1 MDTLAHLRR
10 QRLTQQ
16 QLLGHRPCAPDARL
30 AWMGALQAQELAH
43 ARAALGLRMP
53 PAQESVVENALAKG
67 EIVHT
72 WAMRGTLH
80 LVAAA
85 DVWWLQRLVGK
96 AVMASAAGTLR
107 KGGLDEVT
115 LQKAYHILGRHLPGK
130 GPILRAELVALLA
143 GSGIDMKGPMS
154 SRIFTAAAYQGLV
167 CLGPMVGKQETFVW
181 LPDWVPPTPW
191 RERLEAVVDLAGR
204 YFQSHG
210 PATLEDFVAW
220 SGLGLREARAG
231 LEECRNAMAMITHE
245 EAQYFWVPMD
255 LPPSQD
261 QPSAILLPGF
271 DEYIL
276 GYRNRALVLPPQYAH
291 HAILSNGIFR
301 PTTIIDGMARGV
313 WKRNILRTH
322 SQLQLQW
329 FTPPQA
335 TEIDALKQNFLHWQ
349 NFWETEIEV
358 QHTTL

>member
-1 MDTLAHLRR
+1 MDTAAYLRQ
-10 QRLTQQ
+10 QRLTQH
-16 QLLGHRPCAPDARL
+16 QLLGHHGGAPDGRL

-43 ARAALGLRMP
+43 AKAALGLRLS
-53 PAQESVVENALAKG
+53 PAPESAVEIALAKG

-85 DVWWLQRLVGK
+85 DVWWLQPLVGK

-107 KGGLDEVT
+107 KGGLDEAT
-115 LQKAYHILGRHLPGK
+115 LHKAYDILGRHLPGK
-130 GPILRAELVALLA
+130 GPILRTELIALLA
-143 GSGIDMKGPMS
+143 GSGIDMKGPVS

-167 CLGPMVGKQETFVW
+167 CLGPMMGKQETFVW
-181 LPDWVPPTPW
+181 LRDWVPPTPW
-191 RERLEAVVDLAGR
+191 RERLDAVVDLAGR

-231 LEECRNAMAMITHE
+231 LQECRNMEVITHE
-245 EAQYFWVPMD
+245 EAQYFWMPMD
-255 LPPSQD
+255 SPPSQD
-261 QPSAILLPGF
+261 PPSAILLPGF

-276 GYRNRALVLPPQYAH
+276 GYRNRALALPPQYAH

-301 PTTIIDGMARGV
+301 PTIVIDGMARGI
-313 WKRNILRTH
+313 WKRNILRAQ
-322 SQLQLQW
+322 SQLELQW
-329 FTPPQA
+329 FTPPKA
-335 TEIDALKQNFLHWQ
+335 TEIDALQQHFPHWQ
-349 NFWETEIEV
+349 NFWETEIEAH
-358 QHTTL
+358 HTTL